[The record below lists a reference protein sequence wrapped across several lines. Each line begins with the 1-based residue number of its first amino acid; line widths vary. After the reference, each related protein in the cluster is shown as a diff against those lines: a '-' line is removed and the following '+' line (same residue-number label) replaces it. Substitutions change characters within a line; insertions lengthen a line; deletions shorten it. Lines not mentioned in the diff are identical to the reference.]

1 VSTTEADRLG
11 DLGELVQT
19 AREQKRS
26 VLSEPEA
33 KAFLRAQRIPVPEG
47 RFVRTPEEA
56 GAALSAIGP
65 PVVVKAVAPLL
76 THKNDAGAVIF
87 PVASPAGAQDA
98 CRTIAQ
104 QVKTRRPEIVLDGF
118 LIEAFRPGQPEWI
131 MALRNDPQF
140 GPVVMFGL
148 GGVFVEALRQV
159 SFRLAPLTAT
169 DIAALLTEH
178 PATKLLS
185 RKGSEKNESSLSG
198 VLQRLSELSELPEVQ
213 RQIDAIEI
221 NPIVVSEQ
229 GPLALDAL
237 IVLRT

>member
-1 VSTTEADRLG
+1 MSTTEADRSG
-11 DLGELVQT
+11 DLGRLVQT
-19 AREQKRS
+19 AREQKRR

-33 KAFLRAQRIPVPEG
+33 KAFLRVHGIAVPEG
-47 RFVRTPEEA
+47 RFIRSPEEA
-56 GAALSAIGP
+56 AAALTAIGA
-65 PVVVKAVAPLL
+65 PVVVKAVAPQL

-87 PVASPAGAQDA
+87 PVASPAAAQDA

-104 QVKTRRPEIVLDGF
+104 QVKTRRPDIALDGF

-159 SFRLAPLTAT
+159 SFRLAPLSAT

-178 PATKLLS
+178 PATKLLN
-185 RKGSEKNESSLSG
+185 RKRTEKNAPSLG
-198 VLQRLSELSELPEVQ
+198 DVLQRLSELSEVPDVRRE
-213 RQIDAIEI
+213 IEEIEI
-221 NPIVVSEQ
+221 NPVVISDQ

-237 IVLRT
+237 IILRA

>member
-1 VSTTEADRLG
+1 VSTTEADRSG
-11 DLGELVQT
+11 DLGQLVQI
-19 AREQKRS
+19 ARAQKRR

-33 KAFLRAQRIPVPEG
+33 KAFLRAQGIPVPES
-47 RFVRTPEEA
+47 RLVRSADEA
-56 GAALSAIGP
+56 GAALSAVGP
-65 PVVVKAVAPLL
+65 PVVVKGVAPLL

-87 PVASPAGAQDA
+87 PVSSPQAAEEA
-98 CRTIAQ
+98 CRTIVR
-104 QVKTRRPEIVLDGF
+104 QVKSRRPEVALDGF

-140 GPVVMFGL
+140 GPVIMFGL

-169 DIAALLTEH
+169 DITALLTEH

-185 RKGSEKNESSLSG
+185 RKGSQHNGPGLSA
-198 VLQRLSELSELPEVQ
+198 VLRRLSELSELPEVQ
-213 RQIDAIEI
+213 HEIDDIEI
-221 NPIVVSEQ
+221 NPIVVSKH

-237 IVLRT
+237 VVLRS